1 MAYSSATLKPGDK
14 LPPRGPAR
22 LTKTVKEVVLTVF
35 NKAQED
41 PVINLMAFAK
51 KYPRDFYAIAA
62 RLIPTEITGNLK
74 KVINVNVTNG
84 NEQAQIEDAKVIHI
98 NGEIVQEDILSN
110 EEDNFFDI

>member
-1 MAYSSATLKPGDK
+1 MPFTLESRKEI
-14 LPPRGPAR
+14 PPRGPNR
-22 LTKTVKEVVLTVF
+22 LTKTVKEVVLNVF

-41 PVINLMAFAK
+41 PAINLMAFAK

-74 KVINVNVTNG
+74 KVINVNITNG
-84 NEQAQIEDAKVIHI
+84 KEQAQIEDAKVIQI
-98 NGEIVQEDILSN
+98 NGQVVQEDILSD